1 MLPAP
6 VVNVR
11 LLDTLPLVGHEL
23 VGGQALVEGVMIRR
37 GPIWSAAARR
47 ADGTITTTIR
57 TVEPALAPI
66 RSIPLL
72 RGSGALIDSIS
83 IGAAAMRWSRHES
96 GTGTSAGTSAG
107 PGTADLG
114 SSARERVVVAAV
126 VVAVL
131 AAFLFIPLAVAAGA
145 APVVGRGLG
154 AAAVEGLVRLA
165 LFVGYLAGLSRL
177 PGIQRVLE
185 YHGAEHM
192 VIAAYEHQEPPTVAS
207 ARAHS
212 PRHPRCGTD
221 FFLLIFVISILA
233 FALVGHLPVAW
244 LVASRVLLVPVVV
257 GVAYEVLRFGGTSS
271 HGRMAGWF
279 AAPGLMLQRFTTRQP
294 EDGQIEVALAAL
306 AVLAGDDR
314 QVDPATAG
322 QSKRV

>member
-37 GPIWSAAARR
+37 GPTWSAAARR
-47 ADGTITTTIR
+47 SDGTIATTIR

-72 RGSGALIDSIS
+72 RGSGALVDSIS

-96 GTGTSAGTSAG
+96 GTTSGTGT
-107 PGTADLG
+107 GTGTGDVG
-114 SSARERVVVAAV
+114 GSARERVVVAAV

-131 AAFLFIPLAVAAGA
+131 AAFLFIPLAVAAA
-145 APVVGRGLG
+145 ATPVVGRGLG

-192 VIAAYEHQEPPTVAS
+192 VIAAYEHGEPPTVAS
-207 ARAHS
+207 ARDHS

-233 FALVGHLPVAW
+233 LALVGHLPVAW

-257 GVAYEVLRFGGTSS
+257 GIAYEVLRFGGTSS
-271 HGRMAGWF
+271 HGRIAGWF
-279 AAPGLMLQRFTTRQP
+279 AAPGLMLQRFTTREP

-306 AVLAGDDR
+306 AVLTGDGR